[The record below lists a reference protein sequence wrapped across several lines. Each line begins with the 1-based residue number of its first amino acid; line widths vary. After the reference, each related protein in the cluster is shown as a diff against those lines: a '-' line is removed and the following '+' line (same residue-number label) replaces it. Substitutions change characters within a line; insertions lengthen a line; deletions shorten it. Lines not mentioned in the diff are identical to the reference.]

1 MTVDNVKDNQIND
14 LVTTEEF
21 DAASVSES
29 IESLS
34 IANPSELT
42 TENTSLPETEIQE
55 PKQDI
60 INHLKQSN
68 GNFSYFS
75 TQNQERS
82 AKIREH
88 IQKSLSWEKA
98 EVGVV

>member
-21 DAASVSES
+21 NAASVSES
-29 IESLS
+29 LESLS

-42 TENTSLPETEIQE
+42 TETTSLPESAIQE
-55 PKQDI
+55 AKKDI
-60 INHLKQSN
+60 MSHLKQSN
-68 GNFSYFS
+68 GNFLYFS
-75 TQNQERS
+75 TEHKERS
-82 AKIREH
+82 SKIREH

-98 EVGVV
+98 ETAVR

>member
-21 DAASVSES
+21 DAASV
-29 IESLS
+29 
-34 IANPSELT
+34 T
-42 TENTSLPETEIQE
+42 TSLPETEIQA

-98 EVGVV
+98 EIGVV